1 MAKKHKHTDTD
12 PHSSGGV
19 PASEAVDENQ
29 DGVDDESG
37 QHIEPPTAV
46 TSPPPPS
53 APAHENE
60 HIVGADPN
68 VPLGDN
74 HNSPSPFL
82 DRDGNP
88 LPTSS
93 PSAEDHARN
102 ASAPHG
108 STAMPQG
115 AGDYHPNPDM
125 ANATSAEHQPQN
137 SAPYLDEDTHDF
149 GPGGGEDKCR
159 ICGKTRAEL
168 GTKIGK
174 PLTQAELEHPA
185 VKDTNLLPPRLR

>member
-12 PHSSGGV
+12 PNSSGGV
-19 PASEAVDENQ
+19 PSGEAVDENN

-53 APAHENE
+53 APPHENE

-88 LPTSS
+88 LPSSS
-93 PSAEDHARN
+93 P
-102 ASAPHG
+102 SAPHG
-108 STAMPQG
+108 STAMVQG
-115 AGDYHPNPDM
+115 EGDYHPNPDM
-125 ANATSAEHQPQN
+125 ANATPGQPQN

-168 GTKIGK
+168 GVKIGK
-174 PLTQAELEHPA
+174 PLTEAELEHPA